1 MKTFFQKCPLL
12 LALLLLLACLGACTQ
27 RQADMALQAAD
38 ELISL
43 LEEDEAEP
51 SPTAAP
57 SSSPAAQQETPAV
70 QSPELPDED
79 GVYTAKDEL
88 ALYLHTYGH
97 LPSNFITKSQAR
109 DAGWNGGALEPYCPG
124 KCIGGDRFGNR
135 EGMLPSAKGRT
146 WYECDVNTLGAR
158 SRGAE
163 RLVYSSDGLIYYTGD
178 HYESYELLYGDPG

>member
-1 MKTFFQKCPLL
+1 MKSLFQKLSLL
-12 LALLLLLACLGACTQ
+12 LAVLTLLACLGACAVPQ
-27 RQADMALQAAD
+27 ISSVPQSAQ
-38 ELISL
+38 ELLSPPP
-43 LEEDEAEP
+43 EA
-51 SPTAAP
+51 
-57 SSSPAAQQETPAV
+57 TPA
-70 QSPELPDED
+70 PAEAAAPDED
-79 GVYTAKDEL
+79 GVYTARDEL

-97 LPSNFITKSQAR
+97 LPSNFITKAEAR
-109 DAGWNGGALEPYCPG
+109 DAGWQGGSLEPCCPG

-135 EGMLPSAKGRT
+135 EGLLPDAPGRI